1 MTFDINSIIM
11 KNCQNCGHECHCGTT
26 CYQDYKDG
34 EGNDITIDCCKIC
47 RHDSYIDE
55 EKYNIES

>member
-1 MTFDINSIIM
+1 M

-34 EGNDITIDCCKIC
+34 EGKDITIDCCKNC
-47 RHDSYIDE
+47 LHDSYEDE